1 MTITNSLTRLAIVID
16 DIADIILSYDQLLLY
31 RSVNG
36 VSGTYAE
43 LTASSAVGATLKGV
57 RREAFSLNGKPF
69 IVDIDGTQESFTFG
83 AVITAA
89 DAAVEITAN
98 TSVTAVDDGGYVR
111 ITSPTTGTASTLEFT
126 SASTGAVALGF
137 YQGDNDH
144 GEEDREALAGG
155 TKLYTINDYQ
165 GSSNYWYKTRYYNT
179 STLSYSDY
187 SSAFQGREEGSL
199 DPSYIIYGTGYLT
212 DLDGTPVTNTKVFF
226 YNKFVPKIVNNKLMA
241 GMRQE
246 YTTDSKG
253 YVYVPL
259 IKGSTVSMAIENTRF
274 QRDITVPS
282 TGDTFDLMTT
292 DIQDAIGIVEYDIP
306 DATRTTI

>member
-1 MTITNSLTRLAIVID
+1 MTITNSLTQLAIVVD
-16 DIADIILSYDQLLLY
+16 DIADVVLSYDRLLLY
-31 RSVNG
+31 RSVSG
-36 VSGTYAE
+36 VSGTYTE
-43 LTASSAVGATLKGV
+43 LTAAAATGATLTGV
-57 RREAFSLNGKPF
+57 RKEAFNLNGKPF

-98 TSVTAVDDGGYVR
+98 TSATAVDSGGYVN
-111 ITSPTTGTASTLEFT
+111 ITSPTTGTASTLEFVT
-126 SASTGAVALGF
+126 ASTGAVALGF

-144 GEEDREALAGG
+144 GEEGRETLAGG
-155 TKLYTINDYQ
+155 TKLYTIDDYQ
-165 GSSNYWYKTRYYNT
+165 GSTNYWYKTRYY
-179 STLSYSDY
+179 STTTFAYSDY
-187 SSAFQGREEGSL
+187 SAAFQGREEGSL
-199 DPSYIIYGTGYLT
+199 DPAYIIYGTGYLT
-212 DLDGTPVTNTKVFF
+212 DLDGTPVTNTKIMF

-246 YTTDSKG
+246 YLTDDKG

-259 IKGSTVSMAIENTRF
+259 IKGSTVTMAIENTRF